1 MRVAKIMLSENL
13 QIGVIGAGAWG
24 TALARLLVNNGNSVQ
39 LWCHEA
45 ETREDILT
53 NHLNSSFLPDIQ
65 LPETLGAST
74 ELSEVVRN
82 SKILVASVPSHFTR
96 EIAKKMRPEITQ
108 EHIVVILSKGIEQ
121 HSLALMSEIYAEE
134 LNNLPK
140 LAVLSGPTFAR
151 EVALDLPSAAVLACA
166 DEETG
171 SLLQKSFHSAR
182 FRLYR
187 STDLIGVQLAGA
199 IKNVIAIAS
208 GIADGMKLGLN
219 ARAALICRG
228 IAEMS
233 RLGAVMGGSAETF
246 MGMSG
251 VGDLVLTAT
260 GTLSRNHTLGEKLG
274 QGFSLEKCLPPG
286 GAVAEGV
293 RNAVSI
299 HELAERHKIEMP
311 ICKAVYQVLH
321 EGISCAQALKQL
333 LERERP
339 DEEMMFF
346 PNLNNNTV
354 LADQQK

>member
-1 MRVAKIMLSENL
+1 MRAAEIMLSENL

-24 TALARLLVNNGNSVQ
+24 TAMARLLVNNGNSVQ
-39 LWCHEA
+39 VWCLEA
-45 ETREDILT
+45 ETRQDILT
-53 NHLNSSFLPDIQ
+53 NHLNSSFLPEIR
-65 LPETLGAST
+65 LPETLNAST
-74 ELSEVVRN
+74 DLSEVVRN

-96 EIAKKMRPEITQ
+96 EIAKKMRSEITD
-108 EHIVVILSKGIEQ
+108 EHIVVIISKGIEQ
-121 HSLALMSEIYAEE
+121 HSLALMSEIYANE
-134 LNNLPK
+134 LDNLPK
-140 LAVLSGPTFAR
+140 IAVLSGPTFAR

-233 RLGAVMGGSAETF
+233 RLGAVMGGAPETF

-274 QGFSLEKCLPPG
+274 QGLSLEKCLPAG

-293 RNAVSI
+293 RNSVSI

-311 ICKAVYQVLH
+311 ICNAVYQVLH

-339 DEEMMFF
+339 DEEMMLF
-346 PNLNNNTV
+346 PN
-354 LADQQK
+354 

>member
-1 MRVAKIMLSENL
+1 MKSNEF

-24 TALARLLVNNGNSVQ
+24 TALARLLAINGNAVQ

-45 ETREDILT
+45 ETKQDILT
-53 NHLNSSFLPDIQ
+53 NHVNSSFLPDIP
-65 LPETLGAST
+65 LPETLGAT
-74 ELSEVVRN
+74 TDLSEVVRN
-82 SKILVASVPSHFTR
+82 CRILVASLPSHITR
-96 EIAKKMRPEITQ
+96 EVAKKMLPEITA
-108 EHIVVILSKGIEQ
+108 EHILVILSKGIER

-166 DEETG
+166 EEETG
-171 SLLQKSFHSAR
+171 SILQQKFHTNR

-187 STDLIGVQLAGA
+187 STDLVGVQLGGA

-228 IAEMS
+228 VAEMT
-233 RLGAVMGGSAETF
+233 RLGVVMGGSAETF
-246 MGMSG
+246 AGMSG

-260 GTLSRNHTLGEKLG
+260 GTLSRNHNLGENLG
-274 QGFSLEKCLPPG
+274 QGLSLAECLPAG
-286 GAVAEGV
+286 GAVVEGV

-311 ICKAVYQVLH
+311 ICNAVYQVLH

-333 LERERP
+333 LERDRP
-339 DEEMMFF
+339 DEEMMSF
-346 PNLNNNTV
+346 
-354 LADQQK
+354 

>member
-1 MRVAKIMLSENL
+1 MKSNEM

-24 TALARLLVNNGNSVQ
+24 TALARLLANNGNAVQ

-45 ETREDILT
+45 ETKQDILT
-53 NHLNSSFLPDIQ
+53 NHVNSSFLPDIP
-65 LPETLGAST
+65 LPETLGAT
-74 ELSEVVRN
+74 TDLSEVVRN
-82 SKILVASVPSHFTR
+82 CRILVASLPSHITR
-96 EIAKKMRPEITQ
+96 EVAKKMLPEITSK
-108 EHIVVILSKGIEQ
+108 HILVILSKGIER

-166 DEETG
+166 EEETG
-171 SLLQKSFHSAR
+171 SILQQKFHTNR

-187 STDLIGVQLAGA
+187 STDLVGVQLGGA

-228 IAEMS
+228 VAEMT
-233 RLGAVMGGSAETF
+233 RLGVVMGGSAETF
-246 MGMSG
+246 AGMSG

-260 GTLSRNHTLGEKLG
+260 GTLSRNHNLGEKLG
-274 QGFSLEKCLPPG
+274 QGLSLEECLPAG
-286 GAVAEGV
+286 GAVVEGV

-311 ICKAVYQVLH
+311 ICNAVYQVLH

-333 LERERP
+333 LERDRP
-339 DEEMMFF
+339 DEEMMSF
-346 PNLNNNTV
+346 
-354 LADQQK
+354 

>member
-1 MRVAKIMLSENL
+1 MKSNEF

-24 TALARLLVNNGNSVQ
+24 TALARLLANNGNSVQ

-45 ETREDILT
+45 ETKQDILT
-53 NHLNSSFLPDIQ
+53 NHVNSSFLPDIP
-65 LPETLGAST
+65 LPETLGAT
-74 ELSEVVRN
+74 TDLSEVVRN
-82 SKILVASVPSHFTR
+82 CRILVASLPSHITR
-96 EIAKKMRPEITQ
+96 EVAKKMLPEITSK
-108 EHIVVILSKGIEQ
+108 HILVILSKGIER

-166 DEETG
+166 EEETG
-171 SLLQKSFHSAR
+171 SILQQKFHTNR

-187 STDLIGVQLAGA
+187 STDLVGVQLGGA

-228 IAEMS
+228 VAEMT
-233 RLGAVMGGSAETF
+233 RLGVVMGGSAETF
-246 MGMSG
+246 AGMSG

-260 GTLSRNHTLGEKLG
+260 GTLSRNHNLGEKLG
-274 QGFSLEKCLPPG
+274 QGLSLEECLPAG
-286 GAVAEGV
+286 GAVVEGV

-311 ICKAVYQVLH
+311 ICNAVYQVLH

-333 LERERP
+333 LERDRP
-339 DEEMMFF
+339 DEEMMSF
-346 PNLNNNTV
+346 
-354 LADQQK
+354 

>member
-1 MRVAKIMLSENL
+1 M

-24 TALARLLVNNGNSVQ
+24 TALARLLANNGNAVQ

-45 ETREDILT
+45 ETKQDILT
-53 NHLNSSFLPDIQ
+53 NHVNSSFLPDIP
-65 LPETLGAST
+65 LPETLGATT

-82 SKILVASVPSHFTR
+82 SRILVASLPSHITR
-96 EIAKKMRPEITQ
+96 EVAKKMLPEITA
-108 EHIVVILSKGIEQ
+108 EHILVILSKGIER

-166 DEETG
+166 EEETG
-171 SLLQKSFHSAR
+171 SILQQKFHTNR

-187 STDLIGVQLAGA
+187 STDLVGVQLGGA

-228 IAEMS
+228 VAEMT
-233 RLGAVMGGSAETF
+233 RLGVVMGGSAETF
-246 MGMSG
+246 AGMSG

-260 GTLSRNHTLGEKLG
+260 GTLSRNHNLGEKLG
-274 QGFSLEKCLPPG
+274 QGLSLEECLPAG

-311 ICKAVYQVLH
+311 ICNAVYQVLH

-333 LERERP
+333 LERDRP
-339 DEEMMFF
+339 DEEMMSF
-346 PNLNNNTV
+346 
-354 LADQQK
+354 